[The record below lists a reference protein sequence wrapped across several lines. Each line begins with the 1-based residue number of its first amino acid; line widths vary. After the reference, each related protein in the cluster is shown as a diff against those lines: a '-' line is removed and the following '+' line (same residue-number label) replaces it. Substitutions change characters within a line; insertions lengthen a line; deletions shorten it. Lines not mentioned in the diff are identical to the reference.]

1 MLDIDITQLNAQTIL
16 SDDVLTQVFDEQDAI
31 LQARYLLTLQE
42 KAKALGVKMQF
53 DNMVGAYKKAI
64 REVKREQK
72 AEVKR
77 QQSSFDNYTQFDYP
91 ESFNELYCG
100 NWIADHTG
108 VRMFTMMGEML
119 ACYHPILP
127 VQRLINAETGREKVK
142 IAFQKGAYWKDII
155 VDKGI
160 IASAN
165 KIVSL
170 ADYGISVTSETSRAL
185 VKFLSD
191 LENFNIDLIETKI
204 STSKFGWIKDEFM
217 PYGMNIEFDSESR
230 FKDIFESVQEFGSCD
245 KWFDMVRGL
254 RKTGRFEINVYL
266 AASFASV
273 LLKPLNVLPFIVNL
287 WGETGKGKTVA
298 LMVAASIWANP
309 AENKYITDPVS
320 TMVALEV
327 RDNILNNLPMIIDD
341 LSKTRDK
348 YGDQFTDIIYMLCG
362 GKGKDRSNKDLALN
376 SATGW
381 QNVVLTNIERP
392 LATETMRGG
401 AINRILDFEM
411 GDGSIFENGNAVV
424 KVISKNYGFAGRLF
438 IDVIKDIGID
448 EITAMQQDYLA
459 QIEALADEIGAKKE
473 EKQIIPLSVLLT
485 ADRLATDYIFKDYIY
500 LDLNEMIGFMK
511 NQGDVS
517 ENERAYEFI
526 MSEISINVNRF
537 KPNAMG
543 EYQGEVWGCIE
554 KGMRNTHTEDIAII
568 IKNAF
573 DKMCEKGNF
582 SSKAFLSWAVKKDL
596 IIQSAGK
603 NTKNKRFGDSNP
615 RCVWLKMRDDSDGFI
630 DYADY
635 DGQEKL
641 PFN

>member
-1 MLDIDITQLNAQTIL
+1 MLDITQLNAQTIL

-31 LQARYLLTLQE
+31 LQARQLLSLQE
-42 KAKALGVKMQF
+42 KAKSLGVKMQF
-53 DNMVGAYKKAI
+53 DQMVSAYKKVV
-64 REVKREQK
+64 REIKREQQSDAK
-72 AEVKR
+72 KR

-100 NWIADHTG
+100 NWIADQTG
-108 VRMFTMMGEML
+108 VRMFTMVGEML

-127 VQRLINAETGREKVK
+127 VQRLINAETGREKIK
-142 IAFQKGAYWKDII
+142 LAFQKGFVWKDII
-155 VDKGI
+155 VDKGT

-230 FKDIFESVQEFGSCD
+230 FKDIFESVQEFGSSD
-245 KWFDMVRGL
+245 KWFELIRKL
-254 RKTGRFEINVYL
+254 RASGKFEINVYL

-298 LMVAASIWANP
+298 LMLAASIWANP

-362 GKGKDRSNKDLALN
+362 GKGKDRSNKELALN

-448 EITAMQQDYLA
+448 EITEMQQDYLA

-485 ADRLATDYIFKDYIY
+485 ADRIATDHIFKDGIY
-500 LDLNEMIGFMK
+500 LDINQLIGFMK

-526 MSEISINVNRF
+526 MSEISININRF
-537 KPNAMG
+537 KQNVMG
-543 EYQGEVWGCIE
+543 EYQGEVWGCVE
-554 KGMRNTHTEDIAII
+554 NGYAII
-568 IKNAF
+568 LTNAF
-573 DKMCEKGNF
+573 NRMCERGNF
-582 SSKAFLSWAVKKDL
+582 SNKAFLSWAAKKDL
-596 IIQSAGK
+596 LKASPGR
-603 NTKNKRFGDSNP
+603 NTKNKRFGESNP
-615 RCVWLKMRDDSDGFI
+615 RCVWLKMDDNDGFV
-630 DYADY
+630 DYDAY

-641 PFN
+641 PFD